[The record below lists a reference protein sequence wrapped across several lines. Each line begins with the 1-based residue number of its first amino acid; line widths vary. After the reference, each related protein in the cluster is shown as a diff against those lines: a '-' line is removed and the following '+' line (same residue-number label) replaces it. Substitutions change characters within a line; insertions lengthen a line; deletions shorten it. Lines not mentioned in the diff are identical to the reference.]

1 MFLPHSIP
9 LRTRRHVVIYI
20 YIFYVELAYLHAMKQ
35 HIAFPTIEKMNNV
48 IHGFYSKSS
57 KRTSTLDEM
66 MAEEGEPSF
75 RTSKGVQT
83 R

>member
-1 MFLPHSIP
+1 
-9 LRTRRHVVIYI
+9 
-20 YIFYVELAYLHAMKQ
+20 MKK
-35 HIAFPTIEKMNNV
+35 HIAFPTIEKLNNI

-66 MAEEGEPSF
+66 MAQEGVPSF
-75 RTSKGVQT
+75 RISKGVKT